1 MHEPEKATKKA
12 KDLVRMAVAKARLL
26 EPVKKSRLSVNHS
39 AVVIGGGLAGMT
51 AALDISD
58 QGFPVH
64 IIEKEGQLGG
74 NLARLYH
81 KEGARK
87 PKTYLNELVG
97 KIRDSKNITV
107 HLNTEVREVGGF
119 VGNFKIKTTDGEID
133 TGAIIV
139 ATGAHEYKP
148 REYLYGQDEKVVT
161 QLELEKKLEEGSLKA
176 RRIAMIQCVGS
187 RNESVSYCS
196 RICCATAIK
205 NAIEIKKQ
213 DPKAA
218 VYIFHKDIRTY
229 GFREDLYREA
239 GQLGVNFIRMNRR
252 NARDG
257 QGRSGLR

>member
-1 MHEPEKATKKA
+1 MANIRDQCSWVHMHEPEKATKKA

-26 EPVKKSRLSVNHS
+26 EPLKKSRLSVNHS

-107 HLNTEVREVGGF
+107 HLNTEVREVGDSWDF
-119 VGNFKIKTTDGEID
+119 TIKTTDGEID
-133 TGAIIV
+133 TRA
-139 ATGAHEYKP
+139 YSWP
-148 REYLYGQDEKVVT
+148 P
-161 QLELEKKLEEGSLKA
+161 
-176 RRIAMIQCVGS
+176 
-187 RNESVSYCS
+187 CS
-196 RICCATAIK
+196 RVQA
-205 NAIEIKKQ
+205 
-213 DPKAA
+213 P
-218 VYIFHKDIRTY
+218 
-229 GFREDLYREA
+229 
-239 GQLGVNFIRMNRR
+239 
-252 NARDG
+252 
-257 QGRSGLR
+257 